1 MPARKKPPIEEEPL
15 TTETES
21 APTRKEDAF
30 DISEGPPDTPFPIT
44 EMESAR
50 DSAEMDPPVKEDAPA
65 EASFPITETEM
76 SLDESEEAI
85 EKPPDERFPITET
98 ESSQR
103 NVELHENLQN
113 SRITGSNPGDMQEA
127 SAPILITETENAAQ
141 PDLPEP
147 SPTTETKT
155 VRRRTRRTST
165 QTQSDEPE
173 KEAHARTRTA
183 RTRDA
188 PRIVSIDERRTVE
201 TEEDKA
207 RNDLIDLLESQKSGR
222 ILSGTIRGVENTTD
236 RPPKSLAVIY
246 HGSFKIIIPAEEL
259 VELPERQGGR
269 PVEELLHYH
278 ATRRLGAEVDYIVKG
293 IDAEAHIAAAS
304 RLEAMRAKRR
314 QMFFGTDRDGNYVL
328 REGVCAEARVV
339 AVIRAGIF
347 VDLCGLETYI
357 PLRELSYQRM
367 MDASTQYRPGQR
379 ILVKLLEVE
388 RIDRLT
394 VRAVASVKQAGE
406 NPFEKA
412 MQRYSVGNSYVGT
425 VGLVDTTGVFV
436 ALDGGIDCLCSY
448 PRFGRPPRGAQV
460 TVRILGMDQ
469 RSNRIWGA
477 ITHIAAA
484 R

>member
-1 MPARKKPPIEEEPL
+1 MPARKKPPIEEELL

-21 APTRKEDAF
+21 ALNRKEDAF
-30 DISEGPPDTPFPIT
+30 DISEGPPETPFPIT
-44 EMESAR
+44 ETESAR
-50 DSAEMDPPVKEDAPA
+50 DSAEMDPPVNEDAPV

-127 SAPILITETENAAQ
+127 FSPIPITETENAAQ

-155 VRRRTRRTST
+155 VRRRTRKSAA
-165 QTQSDEPE
+165 QTQSDEPK
-173 KEAHARTRTA
+173 KEEPARARAARTRVT
-183 RTRDA
+183 
-188 PRIVSIDERRTVE
+188 PRIVSIDEQRTVE
-201 TEEDKA
+201 TEEEKA

-222 ILSGTIRGVENTTD
+222 ILSGTIRGVESTTD

-293 IDAEAHIAAAS
+293 IDPEARIAAAS

-328 REGVCAEARVV
+328 HEGVCAEARVV

-379 ILVKLLEVE
+379 ILVKILELE
-388 RIDRLT
+388 RIDRQT

-406 NPFEKA
+406 NPVEKA
-412 MQRYSVGNSYVGT
+412 MKRYSIGSSYVGT